1 MNEKL
6 FIYCREC
13 GELIIPDEYQT
24 LSGDAWFFSGN
35 LYIEMTYRCPKCGNH
50 NIVNVRVS
58 QAEILEVC

>member
-13 GELIIPDEYQT
+13 SELIIPDEYQT
-24 LSGDAWFFSGN
+24 LSGDAWFLSGN
-35 LYIEMTYRCPKCGNH
+35 LYIEMTYRCHECGNH
-50 NIVNVRVS
+50 NIVNVRVN